1 MSRPINRLGSD
12 LFLALASLLIAF
24 VIWTIARRGD
34 ETVEVFSVPL
44 RLTNV
49 PSNVIARIEPDR
61 VKITLRVPNRI
72 RARIQADMFRVEY
85 DFAKELLP
93 WTWCGIEDFRPST
106 KQINLSTSSV
116 RISGVDEDELR
127 RKIQF
132 SPIEEEG
139 VVVKAKLVTRP
150 AKLEFPTKG
159 DLAPG
164 YRLTEAIKPADPGII
179 YLTASPAVFKQ
190 MPESENAPVRISAE
204 EIDLTGQKTSFEI
217 TVALRLPANVELVYP
232 DVHRLIKAQ
241 VAIEE
246 IVATV
251 ENVPIVVPEPPEDL
265 LLEYS
270 PHNVAVSVRGP
281 EEILKRLKP
290 SDFIVRPA
298 REVLPAAG
306 LEISVSLEAVF
317 LPNTPK
323 AITEVV
329 GIRGITPD
337 TTALKFSP
345 RKEVAAEPPP
355 TPATPAPLP
364 EGEKPH

>member
-1 MSRPINRLGSD
+1 LSRPINRLGSD

-24 VIWTIARRGD
+24 VIWTIAKRGD
-34 ETVEVFSVPL
+34 ETVEVFPVPL

-49 PSNVIARIEPDR
+49 PSNVIARVEPDR
-61 VKITLRVPNRI
+61 VNITLRVPNRV
-72 RARIQADMFRVEY
+72 RARIQPDMFWVEY

-93 WTWCGIEDFRPST
+93 WTWCGIEDFRPS
-106 KQINLSTSSV
+106 KQINLDTSLV
-116 RISGVDEDELR
+116 RISGEDEDELR

-132 SPIEEEG
+132 SSIDKEG

-164 YRLTEAIKPADPGII
+164 YRLAEPIKPDDPGTI
-179 YLTASPAVFKQ
+179 YLTASPAVFKLITG
-190 MPESENAPVRISAE
+190 SEDAPVRINTE
-204 EIDLTGQKTSFEI
+204 EIDLAGKKASFNI
-217 TVALRLPANVELVYP
+217 TVGLRLPAEVELVYP
-232 DVHRLIKAQ
+232 DVHRLVKAQ

-306 LEISVSLEAVF
+306 LEISVPLEAVF
-317 LPNTPK
+317 LPNSPK

-337 TTALKFSP
+337 TAALKFSP
-345 RKEVAAEPPP
+345 RNTAPERPSAN
-355 TPATPAPLP
+355 PAHPFP
-364 EGEKPH
+364 EEEKPQ

>member
-24 VIWTIARRGD
+24 VIWTIAKRGD

-49 PSNVIARIEPDR
+49 PSNVIARVEPDR
-61 VKITLRVPNRI
+61 VKITLRVPNRV
-72 RARIQADMFRVEY
+72 RTRIQPDMFRVEY

-93 WTWCGIEDFRPST
+93 WTWCGIEDFRPS
-106 KQINLSTSSV
+106 KQINLDTSFV

-132 SPIEEEG
+132 SSIDKEG

-164 YRLTEAIKPADPGII
+164 YRLAEPIKPDDPGTI
-179 YLTASPAVFKQ
+179 YLTASPAVFKLITG
-190 MPESENAPVRISAE
+190 SENAPVRINTE
-204 EIDLTGQKTSFEI
+204 EIDLAGKKASFNI
-217 TVALRLPANVELVYP
+217 TVGLRLPSEVELVYP
-232 DVHRLIKAQ
+232 DVHRLVKAQ
-241 VAIEE
+241 VTIEE

-306 LEISVSLEAVF
+306 LEISVPLEAVF

-323 AITEVV
+323 ATTEAVN
-329 GIRGITPD
+329 IRGITPD

-345 RKEVAAEPPP
+345 RREVPAEPPP

>member
-1 MSRPINRLGSD
+1 LSRPINRLGSD

-49 PSNVIARIEPDR
+49 PSNVSARFEQDS
-61 VKITLRVPNRI
+61 VNITLRVPNNL
-72 RARIQADMFRVEY
+72 RARIQPDMFRVEY

-93 WTWCGIEDFRPST
+93 WTWCGIEDFRL
-106 KQINLSTSSV
+106 KQINLDTSFV

-132 SPIEEEG
+132 SSIDKEG
-139 VVVKAKLVTRP
+139 VVVKAKLITRP

-164 YRLTEAIKPADPGII
+164 YRLTEAIKPDDPGTI
-179 YLTASPAVFKQ
+179 YLTASPAVFKLITG
-190 MPESENAPVRISAE
+190 SENAPVRISTE

-232 DVHRLIKAQ
+232 DIHRLIKAQ

-306 LEISVSLEAVF
+306 LEISVPLEAVF
-317 LPNTPK
+317 LPNTSK
-323 AITEVV
+323 ATTEAVS
-329 GIRGITPD
+329 IRGVAPD
-337 TTALKFSP
+337 TAALKFSP
-345 RKEVAAEPPP
+345 RNTAPERPSAN
-355 TPATPAPLP
+355 PAHPFP
-364 EGEKPH
+364 EEEKPQ

>member
-1 MSRPINRLGSD
+1 MSRPTNRLGSD

-49 PSNVIARIEPDR
+49 PSNVIARVEPDR
-61 VKITLRVPNRI
+61 VKITLRVPNRV
-72 RARIQADMFRVEY
+72 RARIQPDMFRVEY

-93 WTWCGIEDFRPST
+93 WTWCGIEDFRPS
-106 KQINLSTSSV
+106 KQINLDTSFI
-116 RISGVDEDELR
+116 RISGAEEDELR

-132 SPIEEEG
+132 SAIDEEG

-150 AKLEFPTKG
+150 AKLEFPAKG

-164 YRLTEAIKPADPGII
+164 YRLAEPIKPDDPGTI
-179 YLTASPAVFKQ
+179 YLTASPAVFKLI
-190 MPESENAPVRISAE
+190 PGGEDAPVRINTE
-204 EIDLTGQKTSFEI
+204 EIDLAGKKASFNI
-217 TVALRLPANVELVYP
+217 TVGLRLPAEVDLVYP

-306 LEISVSLEAVF
+306 LEISVPLEAVF

-323 AITEVV
+323 AITEAVS
-329 GIRGITPD
+329 IRGVAPD
-337 TTALKFSP
+337 TAALKFSP
-345 RKEVAAEPPP
+345 RNTAPERPSANPPRP
-355 TPATPAPLP
+355 FP
-364 EGEKPH
+364 EEEKPQ

>member
-1 MSRPINRLGSD
+1 MSRPTNRLGSD

-24 VIWTIARRGD
+24 VIWTIAKRGD
-34 ETVEVFSVPL
+34 ETVEIFSAPL

-49 PSNVIARIEPDR
+49 PPNVTARIEPET
-61 VKITLRVPNRI
+61 VKISLRVPNSLRG
-72 RARIQADMFRVEY
+72 RVQSAMFWVEY
-85 DFAKELLP
+85 DFDKGLP
-93 WTWCGIEDFRPST
+93 EPRTWCGIEDF
-106 KQINLSTSSV
+106 KSSKKLRLDTAFV
-116 RISGVDEDELR
+116 RILGKDEDDLR

-132 SPIEEEG
+132 SSIDDEG

-164 YRLTEAIKPADPGII
+164 YRLAEAIKPADPVTI

-190 MPESENAPVRISAE
+190 ITGSEDAPVRISTD
-204 EIDLTGQKTSFEI
+204 EIDLSGQKASFSV
-217 TVALRLPANVELVYP
+217 TVALRLPSDVDLVYP
-232 DVHRLIKAQ
+232 DLRLVKAE
-241 VAIEE
+241 VTIEE

-306 LEISVSLEAVF
+306 LEISVPLEAVF

-323 AITEVV
+323 AITEAV
-329 GIRGITPD
+329 GIRGVAPD
-337 TTALKFSP
+337 TAALKFSP
-345 RKEVAAEPPP
+345 RNTAPERPSANPPRP
-355 TPATPAPLP
+355 FP
-364 EGEKPH
+364 

>member
-1 MSRPINRLGSD
+1 VSRPINRLGSD

-72 RARIQADMFRVEY
+72 RARIQPDMFRVEY
-85 DFAKELLP
+85 DFAKELP
-93 WTWCGIEDFRPST
+93 EARTWCVIEDFRPS
-106 KQINLSTSSV
+106 KQINLDTSFV

-132 SPIEEEG
+132 SSIEDEG

-164 YRLTEAIKPADPGII
+164 YRLTEPIKPDDPGTI
-179 YLTASPAVFKQ
+179 YLTASPAVFKRITG
-190 MPESENAPVRISAE
+190 SEDAPVRINTE
-204 EIDLTGQKTSFEI
+204 EIDLAGKKASFNI
-217 TVALRLPANVELVYP
+217 TVGLRLPAEVELVYP
-232 DVHRLIKAQ
+232 DLHRRIKAL

-317 LPNTPK
+317 LPNTSK
-323 AITEVV
+323 ATTEAVS
-329 GIRGITPD
+329 IRGVAPD
-337 TTALKFSP
+337 TAALKFSP
-345 RKEVAAEPPP
+345 RKEIPAEPPP

-364 EGEKPH
+364 EREKPH